1 MHYPENNKLPEKQEP
16 KMSIEEMLS
25 KYEEKQP
32 QRPSNLFKAFKS
44 MQEFRQWCEEG
55 TKEDLECTLRAFEY
69 EELYEHCSIINQ
81 VLKSK

>member
-1 MHYPENNKLPEKQEP
+1 MTTEQAKKITKAYYSLRHP
-16 KMSIEEMLS
+16 S
-25 KYEEKQP
+25 KFVNY
-32 QRPSNLFKAFKS
+32 FKS

-55 TKEDLECTLRAFEY
+55 TKEDLQCTLRAFEY